1 MCWIY
6 LSGLLNNVTLSILTE
21 VSSSCLMNSIF
32 FHRYDII
39 LSNVTWIHLIYTNNM
54 NLLKVRC
61 CFPFYLLEKQD
72 KFPLKWLCGYFVCW
86 PLPICPWYS
95 APDWLKTNHSKG
107 DSDLLKGATQEKFCL
122 FNSEAPPLSIEQ
134 VHLVPSDHTQICL
147 TIFERI
153 IPTKDNEK
161 NAFTLLFWY
170 VDVKAILVDS
180 KTLYTYTSD
189 KLVGYN
195 FDGCF

>member
-1 MCWIY
+1 MRLFRLLTTSY
-6 LSGLLNNVTLSILTE
+6 LPVILC
-21 VSSSCLMNSIF
+21 S
-32 FHRYDII
+32 
-39 LSNVTWIHLIYTNNM
+39 
-54 NLLKVRC
+54 
-61 CFPFYLLEKQD
+61 
-72 KFPLKWLCGYFVCW
+72 WLVENE
-86 PLPICPWYS
+86 S
-95 APDWLKTNHSKG
+95 
-107 DSDLLKGATQEKFCL
+107 LKGRLRSTKRGYSREVLLIQH
-122 FNSEAPPLSIEQ
+122 EAPPLSIEQ